1 MEERQCKQKIKKE
14 DLLEARKFL
23 ILQGKNFQ
31 TSAAKNAD
39 TNEKSEML
47 CKDGLSLF
55 KLSKTKS
62 PT

>member
-14 DLLEARKFL
+14 NP
-23 ILQGKNFQ
+23 GKNFQ

-39 TNEKSEML
+39 TNEKSEVL
-47 CKDGLSLF
+47 CKDGLSLY